1 LFCVT
6 ERLLVMQT
14 RTLLVESTSN
24 CGQTPRLLLLLE
36 ELEAP
41 YELELQ
47 PDGYFF
53 AAYGRPGPRLVD
65 GDLTLLEPVTML
77 RHCARTRA
85 AGRLIP
91 RSLVEQTRVDTWLD
105 CSALVGLTVMSL
117 LREEREQGPERRTLR
132 IADERAKLAAIL
144 QTVERAL
151 EDSDGDWLLGDFGL
165 ADCAMASLARL
176 SRFVDFAPWPG
187 VRAYC
192 ERLAARPALKRAQ
205 AQLAARPA
213 PATASPDQVLE
224 FWFGAPATT
233 ETEMMTK
240 AQRWFA
246 GGKAMDDEVKAR
258 FADTVEAAVSG
269 KLDAWTAT
277 TRGRLALILVLDQ
290 LTRHALRGKAWA
302 FAGDPKAQQLATEAF
317 DAGLDET
324 LSTPERLFLSM
335 PLLHSENT
343 AHLQRCAELA
353 RRIARSAPALLAKG
367 SAMHIEQADKYLA
380 IVTRFG
386 RFPHRNAVLGRV
398 STAEEEAFLVDWAEK
413 AAPRGAPR
421 PVDSR

>member
-1 LFCVT
+1 LFRAT

-14 RTLLVESTSN
+14 STLLVESTSN

-41 YELELQ
+41 YELKLQ
-47 PDGYFF
+47 PDGYFL
-53 AAYGRPGPRLVD
+53 AAYGCPGPRLVD
-65 GDLTLLEPVTML
+65 GELTLLDPATML
-77 RHCARTRA
+77 RHCARTRS

-91 RSLVEQTRVDTWLD
+91 RSSIDQTRVDVWLD
-105 CSALVGLTVMSL
+105 CSALVGLTVASL
-117 LREEREQGPERRTLR
+117 LREEREQGPQRRSQR
-132 IADERAKLAAIL
+132 IADERARLARIL
-144 QTVERAL
+144 EMVEHAL

-165 ADCAMASLARL
+165 ADCAMASLPRL

-192 ERLAARPALKRAQ
+192 QRLAARPALERAR
-205 AQLAARPA
+205 AKLAAKPGPA
-213 PATASPDQVLE
+213 LAAPEQVLD

-246 GGKAMDDEVKAR
+246 GGDAMDSEVKTR
-258 FADTVEAAVSG
+258 FTDTVEAALSG
-269 KLDAWTAT
+269 KLDAWAAT
-277 TRGRLALILVLDQ
+277 TRGRLALVLVLDQ
-290 LTRHALRGKAWA
+290 LTRHVFRGQART
-302 FAGDPKAQQLATEAF
+302 FAGDPKAQRLATEAF
-317 DAGLDET
+317 DAGLDEA
-324 LSTPERLFLSM
+324 LSTPERMFLSM
-335 PLLHSENT
+335 PLLHSEDT
-343 AHLQRCAELA
+343 AHLQRGVELA
-353 RRIARSAPALLAKG
+353 RRFARSAPALLARG

-413 AAPRGAPR
+413 GPPRGAPR
-421 PVDSR
+421 PVNSR